1 MEVRPILTSSGTLFF
16 WHPVCELHRL
26 FCFFEWFSNFHQID
40 SKNHPIGDSA
50 HARRQKGGVPE
61 AAEIG
66 RTLIPFQ
73 NESTEGKLKNKSK
86 NIPTGNS
93 AHARCQKGGVPEEA
107 EIYLQ
112 LIHFKKVWYYGQFQR
127 GRREKISKKE
137 KEKGKRTR
145 KKEDGKEE
153 SKKSKANLI
162 HSGPNSRSPAP
173 RGNYW

>member
-1 MEVRPILTSSGTLFF
+1 MRNSLYVA
-16 WHPVCELHRL
+16 V
-26 FCFFEWFSNFHQID
+26 FEWFFNFHQID
-40 SKNHPIGDSA
+40 SKIEPIGDSA

-66 RTLIPFQ
+66 RTPIPFLKWINWRQ
-73 NESTEGKLKNKSK
+73 VKNKSK
-86 NIPTGNS
+86 MKPTGNS

-112 LIHFKKVWYYGQFQR
+112 LIPFKKVWYYGQFQR

-153 SKKSKANLI
+153 SKKSKAHLI

-173 RGNYW
+173 SGNYW